1 MSKQITVPILLLML
15 LPAGCTLTR
24 ENDPE
29 GSERAAGRAQERN
42 SEQAAAD
49 SRGLGFERQTKG
61 GGRGQGRGGGAGGG
75 RGRVVYH
82 PFSISPAES
91 KAIDIETV
99 RATVRPI
106 RAFHTAI
113 GKVLAPPTR
122 MARVSYPFPARISG
136 IRVQIGEWV
145 KKGQPLLALQSEE
158 VGRAKSEFYKAI
170 ADLELARSNHD
181 REKRLFERGVGAQ
194 KNVISADAEYKVA
207 QAQLDAAEKKLHVLG
222 FSEQDV
228 QTIAGSHQIN
238 PEIML
243 FAPITGKIIEHNAV
257 LGSMIDQTSE
267 LMTIMDPSIL
277 WVDAE
282 IFEKDIAKI
291 RIGQAVRISLQAF
304 PGQSFQGKL
313 TYIGDLMREDTR
325 TITVRTEVENRD
337 SRIKPGM
344 FAEVTIFLG
353 NGRRVVSLPSEAILD
368 DNSEQIVFVR
378 GEDHY
383 LPKVVT
389 VGNQQNGY
397 WEITSGIREGEE
409 VVTKG
414 NYQLKSKLYDDLL
427 KKAHT
432 H

>member
-1 MSKQITVPILLLML
+1 
-15 LPAGCTLTR
+15 
-24 ENDPE
+24 
-29 GSERAAGRAQERN
+29 
-42 SEQAAAD
+42 
-49 SRGLGFERQTKG
+49 
-61 GGRGQGRGGGAGGG
+61 
-75 RGRVVYH
+75 
-82 PFSISPAES
+82 
-91 KAIDIETV
+91 
-99 RATVRPI
+99 
-106 RAFHTAI
+106 
-113 GKVLAPPTR
+113 
-122 MARVSYPFPARISG
+122 
-136 IRVQIGEWV
+136 
-145 KKGQPLLALQSEE
+145 
-158 VGRAKSEFYKAI
+158 
-170 ADLELARSNHD
+170 
-181 REKRLFERGVGAQ
+181 
-194 KNVISADAEYKVA
+194 
-207 QAQLDAAEKKLHVLG
+207 
-222 FSEQDV
+222 
-228 QTIAGSHQIN
+228 
-238 PEIML
+238 ML
-243 FAPITGKIIEHNAV
+243 FAPIIGKIIEHNAV

-291 RIGQAVRISLQAF
+291 KIGQAVRISLQAF